1 MGKSSGASRA
11 SRFICDEVHEW
22 SRLFRVFFSQ
32 RDRSFTQAMVE
43 SEQERVADAR
53 AGRRALHPVAFT
65 HRHVKNIAVQ
75 LDRLALGR
83 RHEHAKACRD
93 RITLA

>member
-1 MGKSSGASRA
+1 
-11 SRFICDEVHEW
+11 
-22 SRLFRVFFSQ
+22 
-32 RDRSFTQAMVE
+32 MVE

-53 AGRRALHPVAFT
+53 AGRRALHSVAFT

>member
-1 MGKSSGASRA
+1 M
-11 SRFICDEVHEW
+11 CDEVHEW

-53 AGRRALHPVAFT
+53 AGRRALHPVAT
-65 HRHVKNIAVQ
+65 TG
-75 LDRLALGR
+75 LDGL
-83 RHEHAKACRD
+83 
-93 RITLA
+93 ITLKKV